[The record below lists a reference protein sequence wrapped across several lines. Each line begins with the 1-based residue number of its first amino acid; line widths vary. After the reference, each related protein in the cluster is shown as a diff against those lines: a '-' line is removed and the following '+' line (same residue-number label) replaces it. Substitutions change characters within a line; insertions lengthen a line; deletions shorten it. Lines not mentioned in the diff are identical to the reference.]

1 MATYKVIADNIAG
14 KNPGDSITDEE
25 LEGANI
31 EALLD
36 SGHITKTN
44 NKKAEAE

>member
-1 MATYKVIADNIAG
+1 MATYKVVADNIAG

-31 EALLD
+31 PALLD
-36 SGHITKTN
+36 SGHITKTTS
-44 NKKAEAE
+44 KKEAE